1 MKKKLSIAVCLCL
14 ITALLTPQF
23 VCATINPGTITMY
36 YPYDGQIKVREIEK
50 SDYKMFKDAGWYDEP
65 IQYVYSPDNPATI
78 VPESEAYDMIRY
90 GGWYSQ
96 PVQRLYAPDG
106 RTEIVYKKDVSANL
120 AVGWYTEPMTIMYSW
135 DGKRTQVVPTK
146 DVKANEAVGW
156 FTKMPLVT
164 MWSWDGTRTQLVPIN
179 EVEANEAVG
188 WCYGKPVHMYADG
201 GEEMIVGEK
210 RVETY
215 KNLNWSTEPFVTMYA
230 AVDGSLNSIM
240 VPQSQVAANEKVGWS
255 LTRPKANYQ
264 FNLQT
269 AKNKAYECL
278 KSIMKRPS
286 TLEVYSV
293 NAYDSTDSDM
303 WDLGYIVYTI
313 CYDCSAMNGY
323 GDYSRNTDRIK
334 VQFSIYSGEYFAYP
348 IN

>member
-1 MKKKLSIAVCLCL
+1 MKKKLSITVCLCL
-14 ITALLTPQF
+14 ITALLSPQF
-23 VCATINPGTITMY
+23 VYAAINPGTITMY

-78 VPESEAYDMIRY
+78 VSESEAYDMIRY

-135 DGKRTQVVPTK
+135 DG
-146 DVKANEAVGW
+146 
-156 FTKMPLVT
+156 
-164 MWSWDGTRTQLVPIN
+164 TRTQLVPIN

-188 WCYGKPVHMYADG
+188 WCYGKPVHMYAQDG
-201 GEEMIVGEK
+201 REMIVGEK

-215 KNLNWSTEPFVTMYA
+215 KNLNWSTEPFVRIYKISQGCLLQQDVPA
-230 AVDGSLNSIM
+230 DHVAYYVADGCTT
-240 VPQSQVAANEKVGWS
+240 V
-255 LTRPKANYQ
+255 RPRANYQ

-323 GDYSRNTDRIK
+323 GGYSRNTDRIK